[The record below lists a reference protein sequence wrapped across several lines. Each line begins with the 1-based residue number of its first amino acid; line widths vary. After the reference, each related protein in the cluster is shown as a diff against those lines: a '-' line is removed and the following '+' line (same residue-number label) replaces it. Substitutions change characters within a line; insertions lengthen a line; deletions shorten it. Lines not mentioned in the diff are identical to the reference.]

1 MDKIY
6 MKKTIYIGITGNRDI
21 SNKQST
27 FIKKN
32 IEDFLKKSSE
42 NKNLEEII
50 ILTPLA
56 DGVDRII
63 ADVVLDSFSDMKI
76 LVPLPFSEE
85 IYKNSFG
92 KGLKINNISQSESI
106 REYEDL
112 LEKIKKH
119 NKCDDIYINLEFD
132 KENYLNQNIDEQR
145 KIRNEQY
152 YLLGEYLIEKSD
164 ILIAVYD
171 KNREIKK
178 GSTLEIVNKFDNKK
192 LSNQKLH
199 KIII

>member
-1 MDKIY
+1 
-6 MKKTIYIGITGNRDI
+6 MKNEIYIGITGNRDI
-21 SNKQST
+21 SEEQIV
-27 FIKKN
+27 FIKER
-32 IEDFLKKSSE
+32 IEEFLSNCQKDNE
-42 NKNLEEII
+42 FVELIV
-50 ILTPLA
+50 LTPLA

-63 ADVVLDSFSDMKI
+63 ANSILENFLNIKI
-76 LVPLPFSEE
+76 LVPLPFSEF
-85 IYKNSFG
+85 IYKNTFG
-92 KGLKINNISQSESI
+92 KGLKINNISQAESI

-164 ILIAVYD
+164 NLIAVYD

>member
-1 MDKIY
+1 M
-6 MKKTIYIGITGNRDI
+6 IYIGITGNRDI

-32 IEDFLKKSSE
+32 IEHFLKKSSE

-92 KGLKINNISQSESI
+92 KGLKINNISQAESI

-152 YLLGEYLIEKSD
+152 ALLGEYLIEKSD

>member
-1 MDKIY
+1 
-6 MKKTIYIGITGNRDI
+6 MKKTNYIGITGNRDI
-21 SNKQST
+21 SNEQSI

-32 IEDFLKKSSE
+32 IEDFLKKSLE
-42 NKNLEEII
+42 NKNLEEIT

-63 ADVVLDSFSDMKI
+63 ADVVLDSFFDMKI
-76 LVPLPFSEE
+76 LVPLPFGEE
-85 IYKNSFG
+85 IYKNTFG
-92 KGLKINNISQSESI
+92 KGLKINNISQEESI
-106 REYEDL
+106 KEYENL

-119 NKCDDIYINLEFD
+119 NKCDDIYINLKFD
-132 KENYLNQNIDEQR
+132 KENYLNQNMDEQR

-152 YLLGEYLIEKSD
+152 TLLGEYLIEKSD

-178 GSTLEIVNKFDNKK
+178 GGTIEIVNKFNLIIHQDKK
-192 LSNQKLH
+192 LFEIN
-199 KIII
+199 I

>member
-6 MKKTIYIGITGNRDI
+6 MKKMIYIGITGNRDI

-32 IEDFLKKSSE
+32 IEHFLKKSSE

-92 KGLKINNISQSESI
+92 KGLKINNISQAESI

-152 YLLGEYLIEKSD
+152 ALLGEYLIEKSD
-164 ILIAVYD
+164 SLIAVYD
-171 KNREIKK
+171 ENREIKK
-178 GSTLEIVNKFDNKK
+178 GSTLEIINKFDNKR

>member
-1 MDKIY
+1 
-6 MKKTIYIGITGNRDI
+6 MKKTIYICITGNRDI
-21 SNKQST
+21 SNEQSI

-32 IEDFLKKSSE
+32 IEDFLKKSLE

-63 ADVVLDSFSDMKI
+63 ADVVLDNFSDMKI
-76 LVPLPFSEE
+76 LVPLPFGEE
-85 IYKNSFG
+85 IYKNTFG
-92 KGLKINNISQSESI
+92 KGLKINNISQAESI
-106 REYEDL
+106 KEYENL

-119 NKCDDIYINLEFD
+119 NKCDDVYINLKFD
-132 KENYLNQNIDEQR
+132 KENYLNQNMDEQR

-152 YLLGEYLIEKSD
+152 SLLGEYLIEKSD

-178 GSTLEIVNKFDNKK
+178 GGTIEIVNKFNLIIHQDKK
-192 LSNQKLH
+192 LFEIN
-199 KIII
+199 I

>member
-6 MKKTIYIGITGNRDI
+6 MKKMIYIGITGNRDI

-32 IEDFLKKSSE
+32 IEHFLKKSSE

-92 KGLKINNISQSESI
+92 KGLKINNISQAESI

-152 YLLGEYLIEKSD
+152 ALLGEYLIEKSD

-171 KNREIKK
+171 KN
-178 GSTLEIVNKFDNKK
+178 SVNKR
-192 LSNQKLH
+192 LML
-199 KIII
+199 

>member
-6 MKKTIYIGITGNRDI
+6 MKKMIYIGITGNRDI

-32 IEDFLKKSSE
+32 IEHFLKKSSE

-92 KGLKINNISQSESI
+92 KGLKINNISQAESI

-152 YLLGEYLIEKSD
+152 ALLGEYLIEKSD

-178 GSTLEIVNKFDNKK
+178 GGTIEIVNKFNLKMNQNKK
-192 LSNQKLH
+192 LFEIN
-199 KIII
+199 I

>member
-1 MDKIY
+1 
-6 MKKTIYIGITGNRDI
+6 MKKTNYIGITGNRDI
-21 SNKQST
+21 SNEQSI

-32 IEDFLKKSSE
+32 IEDFLKKSLE

-63 ADVVLDSFSDMKI
+63 ADVVLDNFSDMKI
-76 LVPLPFSEE
+76 LVPLPFGEE
-85 IYKNSFG
+85 IYKNTFG
-92 KGLKINNISQSESI
+92 KGLKINNISQAESI
-106 REYEDL
+106 KEYENL

-119 NKCDDIYINLEFD
+119 NKCDDVYINLKFD
-132 KENYLNQNIDEQR
+132 KENYLNQNIEEQR

-152 YLLGEYLIEKSD
+152 ASLGEYLIEKSD
-164 ILIAVYD
+164 SLIAVYD
-171 KNREIKK
+171 ENREIKK
-178 GSTLEIVNKFDNKK
+178 GSTLEIINKFDNKR

>member
-1 MDKIY
+1 

-21 SNKQST
+21 SNEQSI
-27 FIKKN
+27 FIKKS
-32 IEDFLKKSSE
+32 IDDFLKKSLE
-42 NKNLEEII
+42 NKSFEEII

-63 ADVVLDSFSDMKI
+63 ANVVLDNYSDIKI
-76 LVPLPFSEE
+76 LVPLAFNENL
-85 IYKNSFG
+85 YKNTFG
-92 KGLKINNISQSESI
+92 KGLKINNISQAESI
-106 REYEDL
+106 KEYENL

-119 NKCDDIYINLEFD
+119 NKCDNIYINLKFD

-164 ILIAVYD
+164 SLIAVYD
-171 KNREIKK
+171 ENREIKK
-178 GSTLEIVNKFDNKK
+178 GSTLEIINKFDNKR

>member
-1 MDKIY
+1 
-6 MKKTIYIGITGNRDI
+6 MKKTIYICITGNRDI
-21 SNKQST
+21 SNEQSI

-32 IEDFLKKSSE
+32 IEDFLKKSLE

-63 ADVVLDSFSDMKI
+63 ADVVLDNFSDMKI
-76 LVPLPFSEE
+76 LVPLPFGEE
-85 IYKNSFG
+85 IYKNTFG
-92 KGLKINNISQSESI
+92 KGLKINNISQAESI
-106 REYEDL
+106 KEYENL

-119 NKCDDIYINLEFD
+119 NKCDDVYINLKFD
-132 KENYLNQNIDEQR
+132 KENYLNQNMDEQR

-152 YLLGEYLIEKSD
+152 TLLGEYLIEKSD

-178 GSTLEIVNKFDNKK
+178 GGTIEIVNKFNLIIHQDKK
-192 LSNQKLH
+192 LFEIN
-199 KIII
+199 I